1 MTTLVGMFFG
11 AKKIEALNEIITY
24 GIKSAFL
31 ITLVSSAFV
40 YVFAETFSA
49 WFTDDQEIIDVS
61 VGFLRLLC
69 FIYPLVAIAITSGR
83 VMQGLGRGLP
93 VLIIT
98 SIRVLGLGAPLALY
112 FSLILDKPVE
122 WNWYAM
128 MFSASV
134 SFLIAIN
141 WVRFELKKI
150 NKAYGV

>member
-1 MTTLVGMFFG
+1 
-11 AKKIEALNEIITY
+11 
-24 GIKSAFL
+24 
-31 ITLVSSAFV
+31 
-40 YVFAETFSA
+40 
-49 WFTDDQEIIDVS
+49 
-61 VGFLRLLC
+61 
-69 FIYPLVAIAITSGR
+69 
-83 VMQGLGRGLP
+83 MQGLGRGLP

-150 NKAYGV
+150 NKKFGV